1 MAINPPENDT
11 SILAQLLEPLEECLT
26 PELAQKIAALRASPE
41 VQARIDELADKCNEG
56 ELTSEEAAEYTS
68 YVDAIDLITV
78 LQAQA
83 RDVLD
88 NHTTA

>member
-11 SILAQLLEPLEECLT
+11 SLLAQLLEPLEECLT
-26 PELAQKIAALRASPE
+26 PELAQKIAALRASPK

-56 ELTSEEAAEYTS
+56 ELTPEETAEYTS

-83 RDVLD
+83 RDVLV
-88 NHTTA
+88 

>member
-11 SILAQLLEPLEECLT
+11 SILTQLLEPLEECLT

-41 VQARIDELADKCNEG
+41 VQARIDELADKCNEE
-56 ELTSEEAAEYTS
+56 ELTPEELAEYTS

-78 LQAQA
+78 FQAQA
-83 RDVLD
+83 RDVLA
-88 NHTTA
+88 NHPAA